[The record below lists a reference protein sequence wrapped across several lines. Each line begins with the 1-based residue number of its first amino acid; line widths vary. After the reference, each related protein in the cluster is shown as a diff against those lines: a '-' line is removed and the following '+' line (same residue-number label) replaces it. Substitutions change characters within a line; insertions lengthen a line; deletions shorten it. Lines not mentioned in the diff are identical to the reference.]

1 MPLNGLFLNALA
13 QASLPYLTNAF
24 APLRGIT
31 TDFSTDVASAG
42 QSVTTRFAT
51 VPSVVNISSV
61 GYTPVDGD
69 TTAKTIT
76 LDQHR
81 GVTLGFTDI
90 QVLQSSINF
99 ERLFLAPMVQA
110 LGADMFGQLWNL
122 VTSSNFTNSITS
134 TAANFDRSDL
144 IDLGVLLT
152 GTLKAP
158 KIGRS
163 FICNPDFYGALL
175 KTLNSAEIP
184 GITPDKADG
193 IVPRVSG
200 MDVYQSDLCDNNA
213 QNLGGFACHSSALI
227 MAARRVN
234 PEAALQDSI
243 EIAEVVVPDL
253 GLPITFRRY
262 YDRALGKS
270 CINVSAI
277 WGVSTGTAMGVR
289 VITA

>member
-1 MPLNGLFLNALA
+1 MALNGVFLA
-13 QASLPYLTNAF
+13 QIAQQSLPFLTNAF

-31 TDFSTDVASAG
+31 IDFSTDVAAAG
-42 QSVTTRFAT
+42 SSVTTRFAT
-51 VPSVVNISSV
+51 VPSVVSISSV
-61 GYTPVDGD
+61 GYVPVAGD

-90 QVLQSSINF
+90 EVLQSSINF
-99 ERLFLAPMVQA
+99 ERLFLAPMLQA

-122 VTSSNFTNSITS
+122 VTSSNFTQSITS

-144 IDLGVLLT
+144 IDLSTVLT

-158 KIGRS
+158 KIGRA

-200 MDVYQSDLCDNNA
+200 LDVYQSDLCDNNS
-213 QNLGGFACHSSALI
+213 QNLGAFACHSSALI

-243 EIAEVVVPDL
+243 QIAEVVVPDL
-253 GLPITFRRY
+253 GLPITYRMF
-262 YDRALGKS
+262 YDRALGKT
-270 CINVSAI
+270 CINVSCI
-277 WGVSTGTAMGVR
+277 WGVSVGTAMGVR

>member
-1 MPLNGLFLNALA
+1 MALNGVFLNAIA
-13 QASLPYLTNAF
+13 QASLAHLSAAF

-31 TDFSTDVASAG
+31 TDFSTDIASAG

-51 VPSVVNISSV
+51 VPSVVDISSV
-61 GYTPVDGD
+61 GYTPVAGN

-90 QVLQSSINF
+90 EVLQSSINF
-99 ERLFLAPMVQA
+99 ERLFLSPMIQA

-122 VTSSNFTNSITS
+122 VVSGNFSQSITS

-158 KIGRS
+158 KLGRS

-193 IVPRVSG
+193 TVPRVSG
-200 MDVYQSDLCDNNA
+200 MDVYQSDLCDANS

-243 EIAEVVVPDL
+243 EIAEVIVPEL
-253 GLPITFRRY
+253 GLPLTFRRY
-262 YDRALGKS
+262 YDRALGQT

-289 VITA
+289 VVTA